1 MVLKMYKGPCPSV
14 NLFSVLDSRV
24 EGQNRFNFIERLY
37 RDKNSAINRATNG
50 NEHELLS
57 EIK

>member
-1 MVLKMYKGPCPSV
+1 MYKGPCPSV

-37 RDKNSAINRATNG
+37 RDKNSKLTLIKMKNKNG
-50 NEHELLS
+50 
-57 EIK
+57 